1 MAYGLRLDISSRLT
15 VQGQLAVPGCQFS
28 VAGERNLDS
37 RLRGNDKRRIGANRC
52 IAALS
57 SQRHDLWLLRPPPSV
72 PIVCPPSSVLSSPW
86 FTGSF
91 HSYYN
96 PTERRF
102 PCSIFGSAQHK
113 SWTLTD
119 LCLAPRRQ
127 GRQGEQHCHLV
138 FLAIFASLRENRF
151 WLRPKAALGD
161 SCHSWWKSI
170 WFRSK
175 AGLRKSVP
183 SAASWSC
190 GLPSRGR
197 LGYIFVRVVRV
208 VRG

>member
-15 VQGQLAVPGCQFS
+15 VQGQLAVPS
-28 VAGERNLDS
+28 L
-37 RLRGNDKRRIGANRC
+37 
-52 IAALS
+52 
-57 SQRHDLWLLRPPPSV
+57 PPTACGLPPAV
-72 PIVCPPSSVLSSPW
+72 PIVCPPSSVLSSPWAPCPPW

-138 FLAIFASLRENRF
+138 FLAIFASWRENRF

>member
-1 MAYGLRLDISSRLT
+1 MKEERQAGQIRVICVNSLFKERFWLR
-15 VQGQLAVPGCQFS
+15 P
-28 VAGERNLDS
+28 
-37 RLRGNDKRRIGANRC
+37 K
-52 IAALS
+52 AALG
-57 SQRHDLWLLRPPPSV
+57 P
-72 PIVCPPSSVLSSPW
+72 PW
-86 FTGSF
+86 FTNSF
-91 HSYYN
+91 HLYYYLS
-96 PTERRF
+96 ESCF
-102 PCSIFGSAQHK
+102 PAQISGGAWHK
-113 SWTLTD
+113 SWKPPE

-127 GRQGEQHCHLV
+127 GRQGEQPCHRVL
-138 FLAIFASLRENRF
+138 LAVLASWRENRF

-197 LGYIFVRVVRV
+197 LGYILRLFAFFAAMRRQ
-208 VRG
+208 